1 MISKDEEKAF
11 YEIMG
16 SLVEDA
22 EKIEKKVDSQ
32 NRLKIVLWVF
42 ALVLGLVGLIS
53 AVMFENIFLGITGF
67 AVLFTGGYMLSKVIN
82 I

>member
-32 NRLKIVLWVF
+32 NRVKIVLWVF

-53 AVMFENIFLGITGF
+53 AVMFDNIFLGIIGF
-67 AVLFTGGYMLSKVIN
+67 TVLFAGGYMLSKVVN